1 VRAYDW
7 ARLLAL
13 ASLWSLQYLFLRVCV
28 PIMGAGAVA
37 DGRAIL
43 GALFL
48 IPAALIMGQRIALR
62 EHWRDHLVISLSNNV
77 LPFLCIAWAAAV
89 LPAGYLSVISGTVP
103 LWAAV
108 FAAWGLKEPLRGRQV
123 AGFLLGLA
131 GVALIVNL
139 GPVAI
144 DSRSLLGVAAALAG
158 TAMWGWGGVIIKR
171 RSGTMPPIGL
181 AAGSITAGAIVMLPL
196 WAVAPSPA
204 AWTLEAGVALLAL
217 GILGTGLAYLAF
229 FTLVRDIGP
238 SRTLTTG
245 LIIPALG
252 VLWGWL
258 FLDESVTLAMLAGV
272 ALVIGALVLVVRR

>member
-28 PIMGAGAVA
+28 PVMGAGAVA

-48 IPAALIMGQRIALR
+48 IPAALFMGQRIALR
-62 EHWRDHLVISLSNNV
+62 EHWRDHLIISLYNNV
-77 LPFLCIAWAAAV
+77 LPFLCIAWAAGV
-89 LPAGYLSVISGTVP
+89 LPASYLSVLSGTVP

-108 FAAWGLKEPLRGRQV
+108 FAAWALKEPLRRRQV
-123 AGFLLGLA
+123 AGFIVGLA

-144 DSRSLLGVAAALAG
+144 DARALLGVAATLVG

-171 RSGTMPPIGL
+171 RSGTLSPIGL
-181 AAGSITAGAIVMLPL
+181 AAGSITVGAMVMLPL
-196 WAVAPSPA
+196 WAGATPPA
-204 AWTLEAGVALLAL
+204 TWTPEAGIALVALGL
-217 GILGTGLAYLAF
+217 LGTGLAYLAF

-238 SRTLTTG
+238 ARTLTTG

-258 FLDESVTLAMLAGV
+258 FLDEAVTLAMLAGV
-272 ALVIGALVLVVRR
+272 VLVVGALVLVVKR

>member
-7 ARLLAL
+7 ARLLGL
-13 ASLWSLQYLFLRVCV
+13 ASLWSLQYLFLRICV
-28 PIMGAGAVA
+28 PVFGAGPVS

-48 IPAALIMGQRIALR
+48 IPAAILMGQRIALR
-62 EHWRDHLVISLSNNV
+62 EHWRDYVIVSLLNNV
-77 LPFLCIAWAAAV
+77 LPFLCIAWAAGV

-103 LWAAV
+103 LWAGLC
-108 FAAWGLKEPLRGRQV
+108 AAWALKEPLRPGQII
-123 AGFLLGLA
+123 GFVVGLA

-144 DSRSLLGVAAALAG
+144 DARSLLGVAAALAG
-158 TAMWGWGGVIIKR
+158 TAMWGIGGVLIKK
-171 RSGTMPPIGL
+171 RSSTLPPIGL
-181 AAGSITAGAIVMLPL
+181 AAGSITAGAILMLPL
-196 WAVAPSPA
+196 WAGATPA
-204 AWTLEAGVALLAL
+204 ASWTLDAFLALAAL

-238 SRTLTTG
+238 ARTLTTG

-258 FLDESVTLAMLAGV
+258 FLDEAVTVPMLVGV
-272 ALVIGALVLVVRR
+272 ALVIGALLLVHKR